1 MSPLTTNTHPHLNL
15 TQFQSAGAAASQQ
28 NEQTGYQQQPNNLP
42 TFGNDAAALNA
53 HQQKTGF
60 DHFADFMN
68 IGLVRYLGYA
78 NEAAAATASSFFPE
92 KNLDPNKWYTK
103 GNPGWFKALNAT
115 TWAYAGLDVVA
126 KAGEAYKKA
135 RDDGDKAT
143 NPITAW
149 VKTAFDRAIFQIA
162 ATIVIPV
169 KVIHMLQ
176 HGMDAALS
184 GKMTPKSL
192 RTLKFVT
199 SMGLVPVIAAFVDG
213 GTNLVLDKTLRPLL
227 GLPKHIVET
236 HGKPLDHVLEEQH
249 ADGNDEA
256 LAEDLPAVS
265 AIGYEQRFQPS
276 MSFNPQ
282 QGYTNMPMATFS
294 PVGATTAA
302 PNPFAATESNYPVA
316 QYKYQQF
323 AN

>member
-1 MSPLTTNTHPHLNL
+1 MSPPTTTAYPFANL
-15 TQFQSAGAAASQQ
+15 TQFPSTGAPASPTNEARHHQPEQAPAFGNGAA
-28 NEQTGYQQQPNNLP
+28 EYT
-42 TFGNDAAALNA
+42 A

-78 NEAAAATASSFFPE
+78 NEAAAAAASSFYPE
-92 KNLDPNKWYTK
+92 KGLDPNKWYTK
-103 GNPGWFKALNAT
+103 GNPGWFKGLNAT
-115 TWAYAGLDVVA
+115 TWIYAGLDVIA

-143 NPITAW
+143 NPFAAW
-149 VKTAFDRAIFQIA
+149 LKTGLDRAVFQAA
-162 ATIVIPV
+162 ATIYIPV

-192 RTLKFVT
+192 RMLKFVT

-213 GTNLVLDKTLRPLL
+213 GTNLVMDKTIRPLL

-236 HGKPLDHVLEEQH
+236 HGKPLDHVLEEQ
-249 ADGNDEA
+249 AATDGDQPTE
-256 LAEDLPAVS
+256 EELPAVS
-265 AIGYEQRFQPS
+265 AIGYEQRFQPG
-276 MSFNPQ
+276 MALAPQ
-282 QGYTNMPMATFS
+282 QQLPMATFS
-294 PVGATTAA
+294 PVGMANAA
-302 PNPFAATESNYPVA
+302 PNPFAATASNYPVA
-316 QYKYQQF
+316 QYKFQQF
-323 AN
+323 VN